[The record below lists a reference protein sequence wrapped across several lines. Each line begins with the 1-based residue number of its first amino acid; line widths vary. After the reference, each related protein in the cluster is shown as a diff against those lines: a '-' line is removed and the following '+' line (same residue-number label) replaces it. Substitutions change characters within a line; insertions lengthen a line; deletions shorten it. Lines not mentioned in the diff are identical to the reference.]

1 MKKTN
6 KITSIEW
13 RHRSFRPAAEIQ
25 DIMPEIAKQP
35 DPVSRS
41 FPAPRPSFVKT
52 ALDCSPFCVMIALCP
67 AAAEYCCF
75 AAKLLIIAKTRQATA
90 IRKNVFPWTLMQPCR
105 RAGTC
110 NSSCCF
116 FVLTAD
122 RNAGTCV
129 NISLFL
135 DGCRTYGC
143 VSGDK
148 FRAQ

>member
-1 MKKTN
+1 MKKAN

-75 AAKLLIIAKTRQATA
+75 AAKLLIIAKTKQATA

-116 FVLTAD
+116 F
-122 RNAGTCV
+122 CV
-129 NISLFL
+129 DSRSQRWYMRKHFTFSGRMPDLRL
-135 DGCRTYGC
+135 C
-143 VSGDK
+143 VRG
-148 FRAQ
+148 